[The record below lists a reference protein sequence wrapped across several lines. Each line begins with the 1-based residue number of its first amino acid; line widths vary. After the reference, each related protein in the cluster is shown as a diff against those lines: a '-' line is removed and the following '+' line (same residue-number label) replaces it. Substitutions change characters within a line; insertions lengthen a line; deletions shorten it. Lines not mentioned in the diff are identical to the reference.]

1 MYSYYI
7 IVRENG
13 REIMVKVD
21 GDLIKEG
28 EKLFKIHIENNQL
41 TNDFLGTMTNGKLVF

>member
-13 REIMVKVD
+13 REIQIKTD
-21 GDLIKEG
+21 GRFLKEG
-28 EKLFKIHIENNQL
+28 EKLFKIHIENDNL
-41 TNDFLGTMTNGKLVF
+41 TSDFLGTMTNGKLVF